1 MLARQ
6 FRNFELIKN
15 VFKTHPKL
23 NLGIW
28 NIRTTLGRHLPQE
41 RAKTRQLD
49 GSPSRPTTLRACVAQ
64 RRGRRNLTKER
75 TRGDEET
82 LSLSRERGR
91 WDRYVTTC
99 TLFISTREYCL
110 NREHTIKKQWRQ
122 RIHDKQA

>member
-49 GSPSRPTTLRACVAQ
+49 GSPSRPTTQGMCCSTTGEEKSNEGAD
-64 RRGRRNLTKER
+64 E
-75 TRGDEET
+75 RGDEET
-82 LSLSRERGR
+82 LSLPLEREL
-91 WDRYVTTC
+91 YP
-99 TLFISTREYCL
+99 LSL
-110 NREHTIKKQWRQ
+110 
-122 RIHDKQA
+122 